1 MEMELTLEPTR
12 KIKKPY
18 RKRNMEMELTLE
30 PTRKIKKLEE
40 PFRTAKLDD
49 DRAMVKENDIIE
61 ESKINKSQNLWK
73 IGTWNVRSLT
83 GKEEELVEELEKVNA
98 DIVGITET
106 KKKGKGEILLLVEEL
121 EKVNADIVGIT
132 ETKKK
137 GKGEILLS
145 GGHLLI
151 YCGVKIG
158 SRAREGVGC
167 FIKKENTKYIRKW
180 TGVSERILKIEMEI
194 EEKIKKENTKYIRK
208 WTGVSERILK
218 IEMEIEEKIKTTIVT
233 VYGPSEDEKA
243 STKDEFWDQLTETI
257 EESEGVWTK

>member
-1 MEMELTLEPTR
+1 
-12 KIKKPY
+12 
-18 RKRNMEMELTLE
+18 MEMELTLE

-106 KKKGKGEILLLVEEL
+106 KKKGKGEILL
-121 EKVNADIVGIT
+121 
-132 ETKKK
+132 
-137 GKGEILLS
+137 S

-167 FIKKENTKYIRKW
+167 FK
-180 TGVSERILKIEMEI
+180 
-194 EEKIKKENTKYIRK
+194 
-208 WTGVSERILK
+208 
-218 IEMEIEEKIKTTIVT
+218 
-233 VYGPSEDEKA
+233 
-243 STKDEFWDQLTETI
+243 
-257 EESEGVWTK
+257 